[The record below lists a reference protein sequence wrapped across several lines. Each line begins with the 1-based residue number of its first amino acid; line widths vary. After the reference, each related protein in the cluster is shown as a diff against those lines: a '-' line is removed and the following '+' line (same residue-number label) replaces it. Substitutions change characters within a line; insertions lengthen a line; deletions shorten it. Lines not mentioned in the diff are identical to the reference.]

1 MPSVPDLLH
10 TIHTLLVLGFI
21 SVTSLFLLISLTN
34 RIRLPRV
41 LVHWSSGRLW
51 GLPVW
56 PSAFILI
63 VAVLGV
69 VSVVFEQPY
78 QVLFLGYL
86 LGGVFWLL
94 AVRTASSVMVT
105 ERCIIRNVNRTQEAV
120 FWGQMVDYFE
130 IAHGRWQRYVF
141 FYQDYQGERHRL
153 EVKVPLRCRE
163 QFSEVVHNKLDE
175 RFEFSTQRGYG
186 KEALEG

>member
-1 MPSVPDLLH
+1 MPSVPEFFH
-10 TIHTLLVLGFI
+10 TLHTLLVFGFI
-21 SVTSLFLLISLTN
+21 GVTSLFMLVSLTN
-34 RIRLPRV
+34 RIRLSRV
-41 LVHWSSGRLW
+41 LVHWASGRLW

-56 PSAFILI
+56 PVLFLGL
-63 VAVLGV
+63 VAALAVASWMLGHG
-69 VSVVFEQPY
+69 FQAM
-78 QVLFLGYL
+78 FLGYL

-105 ERCIIRNVNRTQEAV
+105 HRCIIRNVNRTDEAV

-130 IAHGRWQRYVF
+130 IAQGRWQRYVF
-141 FYQDYQGERHRL
+141 FYQDHQGARHRL
-153 EVKVPLRCRE
+153 EVKVPLRYRE
-163 QFSEVVHNKLDE
+163 QFSEIVHTKLDE